1 MHADKPLVYYIA
13 SCDYEKFYSNTFSAL
28 ILFSCEDSK
37 RKGVAALLQEWEGK
51 SEFILSVGETL
62 YRTGF

>member
-1 MHADKPLVYYIA
+1 MHADKLLVYYIA
-13 SCDYEKFYSNTFSAL
+13 SCDYEKFYINTFLAL

-51 SEFILSVGETL
+51 K
-62 YRTGF
+62 